1 MTSIWRPSEIIIN
14 EAVRNDPVTK
24 HILSLCTDLEYSVKY
39 VSDSKPK
46 TIHDESEMLAREHDS
61 ILHAIGTG
69 KFVMH
74 ITEAS
79 NTVLGTFE
87 MEDPRMMCP
96 EFDKLVLASN
106 GCFYNCDWCFLKGTY
121 RANQNY
127 ITVRVQYDKI
137 KDMLTK
143 RLKTASAPVMFDTGE
158 MADSL
163 SMEHLTR
170 SGQELIPW
178 FADQPNGYMYMLTK
192 STNVEPILK
201 LKHNKHTV
209 LAWSINAT
217 MVSNW
222 FEVGAP
228 KPMER
233 LRAAKLAQKAG
244 YPIRIRLDPIIPVL
258 NWKQYYSGI
267 IKSIFEE
274 VKPERITLGTLR
286 FEGQLYK
293 VRNAMLASAKLK
305 ELADTLVPMLDKIKL
320 PNGKMSVGKY
330 SFPVDQRI
338 DIFKFVI
345 EEIRKYSKCDIALCK
360 ETTEVWK
367 AVGLDLEECKCVCQY
382 DCADM
387 VNRPEKE
394 VITVAKGKNPGIKAV
409 QKAQPIKKV
418 AAPRKV
424 LLDAVYEPRTLYHL
438 DIDLLAPDPDQ
449 PRKSIDEAE
458 LKELTASIEKHGV
471 LLPILF
477 RKNDKGELVIVSGE
491 RRYQASLLAKND
503 TIPAILVENNAAE
516 IALVENLLRVDL
528 TAIEEAEALQR
539 LKTEAKYSN
548 KQLSNVIGKAEATI
562 SEILKLNQLPI
573 KIRNKYRTDKSLS
586 RRSLLEVSKA
596 PNEEAMKK
604 LFKKVL
610 KKESKRD
617 DIRAERTA
625 ATRGADVVCRTMS
638 NGLLKVL
645 PGLDLASVETER
657 RTEVESVLKNA
668 LDALAEKLGY
678 RIVKR

>member
-1 MTSIWRPSEIIIN
+1 
-14 EAVRNDPVTK
+14 
-24 HILSLCTDLEYSVKY
+24 
-39 VSDSKPK
+39 
-46 TIHDESEMLAREHDS
+46 
-61 ILHAIGTG
+61 
-69 KFVMH
+69 
-74 ITEAS
+74 
-79 NTVLGTFE
+79 
-87 MEDPRMMCP
+87 MCP

-137 KDMLTK
+137 KGMLTK
-143 RLKTASAPVMFDTGE
+143 SLKSATAPIMFDTGE

-163 SMEHLTR
+163 SMEHLTKA
-170 SGQELIPW
+170 GQEFIPW
-178 FADQPNGYMYMLTK
+178 FAEQEHGYMYMLTK
-192 STNVEPILK
+192 STNILPLLN
-201 LKHNKHTV
+201 LKHNKHTI
-209 LAWSINAT
+209 LAWSVNAPI
-217 MVSNW
+217 VADW
-222 FEVGAP
+222 FELGAP
-228 KPMER
+228 KLSER
-233 LRAAKLAQKAG
+233 LHAAKQAQKAG
-244 YPIRIRLDPIIPVL
+244 YPVRLRLDPIIPIP
-258 NWKQYYSGI
+258 NWQHYYAGTIKQ
-267 IKSIFEE
+267 IFTD

-286 FEGQLYK
+286 FEGQFYK
-293 VRNAMLASAKLK
+293 MRDVILSHPKLK
-305 ELADTLVPMLDKIKL
+305 EIVGTMVPMLDEIKL
-320 PNGKMSVGKY
+320 PGGGKSIGKY
-330 SFPVDQRI
+330 SFQVDQRI
-338 DIFKFVI
+338 EIFKFAV
-345 EEIRKYSKCDIALCK
+345 EEIRKYSDCDIALCK
-360 ETTEVWK
+360 EIAPVWE
-367 AVGLDLEECKCVCQY
+367 AVGLDLKECMCVCQY

-394 VITVAKGKNPGIKAV
+394 VITVAKRKKPGIKEV
-409 QKAQPIKKV
+409 QQAQSSKKV

-424 LLDAVYEPRTLYHL
+424 LLDVVYEPRTLYYL

-449 PRKSIDEAE
+449 PRKSIDDVE

-573 KIRNKYRTDKSLS
+573 KLRNDYRTDKSLS
-586 RRSLLEVSKA
+586 RRSLLEVAKA

-645 PGLDLASVETER
+645 PGLDLASVETEK
-657 RTEVESVLKNA
+657 RTEVEMVLKNA